1 MANHGGKRPDKR
13 LARTQATA
21 VAARSPERAREDPML
36 NDRVAIAE
44 REFVLDQILTD
55 LWKGK
60 LTREVAIGRIMAKLG
75 IADGRRRPRSTTTVP
90 SARST
95 E

>member
-1 MANHGGKRPDKR
+1 MANHGWKRPDKR

-36 NDRVAIAE
+36 DTRVAIAE

-55 LWKGK
+55 LWKGR
-60 LTREVAIGRIMAKLG
+60 LSRDAAVGSIMAQLG
-75 IADGRRRPRSTTTVP
+75 MNQRAAQDEVDGFLRD
-90 SARST
+90 
-95 E
+95 

>member
-1 MANHGGKRPDKR
+1 MVARRRKRTGKR
-13 LARTQATA
+13 LAGAG
-21 VAARSPERAREDPML
+21 VAAMVDRSPNTTRETAMRP
-36 NDRVAIAE
+36 DRLPAAE

-75 IADGRRRPRSTTTVP
+75 MNQRAARDEVDGFLRD
-90 SARST
+90 
-95 E
+95 